1 MEAHTCVVQAL
12 TWLALIALFHYLTT
26 TLGRHRLRRHKQ
38 KYPPGPKPWP
48 IIGNLNLVGSVPHQS
63 FHCLSQK
70 YGEIM
75 QLKFG
80 SFPIVVVSSPEMAKE
95 ILQTHDQ
102 TFASRPALAA
112 GKYTSYNYSDMAWA
126 PNGPHWRLARRL
138 YLNELFSTKRIDSYE
153 YIRVEER
160 HALMSRLYAL
170 SGRET
175 VIREEL
181 TRFTLTNVSR
191 MALGEKYF
199 SESESDRSSSRVKLE
214 ELKEMVD
221 EWFLLGGVFNIGDW
235 IPWLSFL
242 DLQGYV
248 KRMKALHKKFD
259 RFLDHVIAD
268 HKAKREAN
276 KDNFVAKDMVDVVLQ
291 LADDPNLE
299 VKLNSDGVKGLLQ
312 DPILGGT
319 DTSAITVEWAI
330 SELLKQPRLL
340 RKATEELDRVIGRD
354 RWVEEDDIQNLPY
367 ICAIAKET
375 MRFHPVGTLLAPH
388 LSTEDCKIADYDIR
402 KGTTV
407 FVNTWSIGRDPRY
420 WEASEKFLPE
430 RFLGKNI
437 DVTGHHFELLPFGSG
452 RRMCPGYR
460 LGLMLIHSTL
470 ANLLHGF
477 SWKLPDNVKPED
489 VEMEEE
495 FGLTT
500 HRKIPI
506 VVVVEPRLSAHLY
519 V

>member
-1 MEAHTCVVQAL
+1 
-12 TWLALIALFHYLTT
+12 
-26 TLGRHRLRRHKQ
+26 
-38 KYPPGPKPWP
+38 
-48 IIGNLNLVGSVPHQS
+48 
-63 FHCLSQK
+63 
-70 YGEIM
+70 M

-160 HALMSRLYAL
+160 RALMSRLYAL

-259 RFLDHVIAD
+259 RFHDHVIAD

-312 DPILGGT
+312 
-319 DTSAITVEWAI
+319 
-330 SELLKQPRLL
+330 
-340 RKATEELDRVIGRD
+340 
-354 RWVEEDDIQNLPY
+354 
-367 ICAIAKET
+367 
-375 MRFHPVGTLLAPH
+375 
-388 LSTEDCKIADYDIR
+388 
-402 KGTTV
+402 
-407 FVNTWSIGRDPRY
+407 
-420 WEASEKFLPE
+420 
-430 RFLGKNI
+430 
-437 DVTGHHFELLPFGSG
+437 
-452 RRMCPGYR
+452 
-460 LGLMLIHSTL
+460 
-470 ANLLHGF
+470 
-477 SWKLPDNVKPED
+477 ED

>member
-1 MEAHTCVVQAL
+1 MEAPTLVVQAL
-12 TWLALIALFHYLTT
+12 TWLALIALFHYLAT
-26 TLGRHRLRRHKQ
+26 TLGRCLRRHKQ
-38 KYPPGPKPWP
+38 KHPPGPKPWP

-63 FHCLSQK
+63 FHYLSQK

-112 GKYTSYNYSDMAWA
+112 GKYTSYNYSDMARA
-126 PNGPHWRLARRL
+126 PIGPHWRLAKRL
-138 YLNELFSTKRIDSYE
+138 YLNELLSPKRIDSYE

-160 HALMSRLYAL
+160 RALMSCLYAL

-199 SESESDRSSSRVKLE
+199 SESKSDRSSLRVKLE

-259 RFLDHVIAD
+259 RYYDHVIAD

-319 DTSAITVEWAI
+319 DSSAITVEWAI
-330 SELLKQPRLL
+330 SELLKQPQLL

-354 RWVEEDDIQNLPY
+354 RWVEEADIPNLPY
-367 ICAIAKET
+367 IGAIVKET
-375 MRFHPVGTLLAPH
+375 VAR
-388 LSTEDCKIADYDIR
+388 TEDKGQSDSYEGDEMHEMLYDAFGIPP
-402 KGTTV
+402 
-407 FVNTWSIGRDPRY
+407 FVPPTDDTIGRDPRY
-420 WEASEKFLPE
+420 WETPEKFLPE
-430 RFLGKNI
+430 RFFGKNI

-495 FGLTT
+495 FGLNT